1 VPRIKTTMTNTMDNR
16 ISNQII
22 YLMRAKKIMSPSIC
36 QILLTGFTN
45 VKRSRMVL
53 FQSHLP
59 TKLIIITAIKKD
71 IMEAIIS
78 IKASR
83 RLESEPDIS
92 VKASTQAYVMSF
104 ITLGILLINYIN
116 LKNRDDS

>member
-1 VPRIKTTMTNTMDNR
+1 VPRRKTTITNTMH
-16 ISNQII
+16 SNTSKKII
-22 YLMRAKKIMSPSIC
+22 YLIRAKKIMSPRIC
-36 QILLTGFTN
+36 QILLTGLTN

-71 IMEAIIS
+71 TMEAIIS

-83 RLESEPDIS
+83 RFESEPDIS
-92 VKASTQAYVMSF
+92 VKAS
-104 ITLGILLINYIN
+104 ITA
-116 LKNRDDS
+116 